1 MSMLQ
6 KYRQIEDTIRELT
19 EKLDS
24 LSKDDKLKKEI
35 EFEKKLTT
43 LMSQYDKNT
52 RDVIAILDP
61 ENKLSAPGRAAAAPV
76 KRARRVKQYKN
87 PHNGEVIETKGGN
100 HKLLKAWKAE
110 YGAETVESWATI
122 LD

>member
-6 KYRQIEDTIRELT
+6 KYREIEDTIRDLT
-19 EKLDS
+19 AKLDS

-43 LMSQYDKNT
+43 LMEQYEKTT
-52 RDVIAILDP
+52 RDVVAILDP
-61 ENKLSAPGRAAAAPV
+61 ENKLISPVRVSATPT
-76 KRARRVKQYKN
+76 KRARRTKQYKN
-87 PHNGEVIETKGGN
+87 PHNGDVIETKGGN
-100 HKLLKAWKAE
+100 HKQLKEWKAQ
-110 YGAETVESWATI
+110 YGAETVESWATF

>member
-6 KYRQIEDTIRELT
+6 KYRQIEDTIRDLT
-19 EKLDS
+19 AKLDS

-35 EFEKKLTT
+35 EFEKKLTA
-43 LMSQYDKNT
+43 LMEQHGKST

-61 ENKLSAPGRAAAAPV
+61 ESKTAAPVKTTAPV
-76 KRARRVKQYKN
+76 KRARRVKRYKN
-87 PHNGEVIETKGGN
+87 PHNGSVIETKGGN
-100 HKLLKAWKAE
+100 HKTLKEWKAQ
-110 YGAETVESWATI
+110 YGADTVESWATF